1 MQGSGKGYNLSINM
15 NVHMMSDI
23 VSVSS
28 PSHSISSQIHGRT
41 ASAGLTFGSEPMSKD
56 LIVNIEVSAPHE
68 PRVCLEVNESG
79 DLAAMVT
86 LFPHFQF
93 QDVPAEIVFV
103 VDRSGSMSGSR
114 IKHAR
119 ECMQLFMRSLPED
132 CYFNIIGFGSS
143 FRKLFPSSKKYDDS
157 SLRAASS
164 HISSMGSDLGGTQL
178 VEPLRSVFTST
189 PIRGYPRQVFVL
201 TDGQVSNTA
210 EVIKLVETNKQTN
223 RVFSLGLGESVSHNL
238 VEGIARAGR
247 GTAQFVANGEEMA
260 EKVMKQLKEAIQPAL
275 TNVKVDWGYSAS
287 ASGQQPAP
295 APAQPSGAI
304 VMSLLGYTSPAA
316 SAPPAPR
323 VEVHQAPFVVPPVFD
338 SHHFLIYALYSENK
352 PPCTVKITAQSPD
365 GPLVVELPVDPSK
378 SIHGKLI
385 HTLAARAMIRDLE
398 EGRSWMSELGY
409 DQNSSQVKQEIVR
422 LGTKF
427 QLASQHTSFIAV
439 EERTG
444 HHFDCWFDDF
454 HHVHHHHHHQ
464 PVPVNVPQA
473 RASSSSSASYS
484 FSSAAAP
491 RSGRG
496 GGARGGASR
505 ERCSDRSSSS
515 SLKKK
520 SMARPQQKG
529 KNSCKSYDSASYDSR
544 PQQQSFG
551 GGGYGGGAPGGAP
564 PMRGMMASGGPP
576 PPSAPAAP
584 PSMDFFAKETKSM
597 AYAEGAY
604 DEDDEDF
611 GAFDDA
617 APSFKSSVRSD
628 LASLSLTP
636 SSVSRPS
643 LSSITLEQSV
653 NGSFPLSGNVTSP
666 LGVDVGTL
674 KDILSNLKLS
684 KAGGVEGEKVI
695 ATALVVV
702 YVEKYYA
709 EQRGVWERFIGK
721 ARKFLENQAR
731 VAGAESVPEILQAV
745 SLLV

>member
-157 SLRAASS
+157 SLRAATS

-260 EKVMKQLKEAIQPAL
+260 GKVMKQLKEAIQPAL

-454 HHVHHHHHHQ
+454 HHVHHHRHHQ

-484 FSSAAAP
+484 LSSAAAP

-496 GGARGGASR
+496 GARRESDSR
-505 ERCSDRSSSS
+505 DRCR
-515 SLKKK
+515 KK
-520 SMARPQQKG
+520 SSK
-529 KNSCKSYDSASYDSR
+529 KSYDSASYNSR

-551 GGGYGGGAPGGAP
+551 GGGYGGGPGGAP
-564 PMRGMMASGGPP
+564 PMMGMMAGGGPP
-576 PPSAPAAP
+576 PPPAAAAAP
-584 PSMDFFAKETKSM
+584 PSMDFFAEEKKSM
-597 AYAEGAY
+597 AYAESASFKEY
-604 DEDDEDF
+604 EEEDEDF
-611 GAFDDA
+611 GAAFDDD
-617 APSFKSSVRSD
+617 APAFESSVRSD
-628 LASLSLTP
+628 LASLSPTP

-695 ATALVVV
+695 ATALVVA